1 MLIAHDG
8 LKIGKG
14 RQGQEQCVFCGSRR
28 TYYRENMKDYR
39 HPMNRRLWQAILS
52 CALVWTSVSSMAQVT
67 DFDATFGPV
76 DEQRLLETKWRYT
89 YTLHLESNTVVH
101 RADEQYD
108 WYLYFRYDNTFWEY
122 LNGKLRQGRWFV
134 EQRTLHYAF
143 RNIPEFKIAQITSRL
158 LVLEF
163 QQPTSRGTY
172 QYHFVRVG
180 SEAAPFERPANQLP
194 EVLVEEERPRSPGQS
209 RWWAYAAKK
218 QRRKWLA
225 GLLGRKQ
232 PDKID
237 YEPYIAI
244 ELIGGGYY
252 GGIDPVLKDY
262 IVIKNDGRLIKEFQ
276 SVHNGLV
283 VTRKY
288 IPREELEAFARYIL
302 DQGFFDMERLY
313 DCTSHICEQRKK
325 QAPRPVPLRL
335 AVTYGDRRK
344 VVTIAIWGKDD
355 AGIQY
360 VDYPPALDAIIEAI
374 QRMASRIEDEPV
386 VRR

>member
-1 MLIAHDG
+1 
-8 LKIGKG
+8 
-14 RQGQEQCVFCGSRR
+14 
-28 TYYRENMKDYR
+28 
-39 HPMNRRLWQAILS
+39 MNRPWWRWMAGLLACVTWAV
-52 CALVWTSVSSMAQVT
+52 APAQVS

-101 RADEQYD
+101 RAEGQYD

-122 LNGKLRQGRWFV
+122 LNGELRQGHWFI
-134 EQRTLHYAF
+134 EGRRLYYAF
-143 RNIPEFKIAQITSRL
+143 REVPHFKLAQVTSRL

-180 SEAAPFERPANQLP
+180 SQEAPFERPANQLP
-194 EVLVEEERPRSPGQS
+194 EVLVEEERPRQPRQN

-218 QRRKWLA
+218 KRRKWLA
-225 GLLGRKQ
+225 GLFARKSAE
-232 PDKID
+232 PTD
-237 YEPYIAI
+237 YKPYIAI

-262 IVIKNDGRLIKEFQ
+262 IIIKNDGRLIKEFQ

-288 IPREELEAFARYIL
+288 IPREELEAFAQYIIE
-302 DQGFFDMERLY
+302 QGFFEMERLY
-313 DCTSHICEQRKK
+313 DCRSHICEVRKR

-335 AVTYGDRRK
+335 AVSYGDRRK

-355 AGIQY
+355 MGIQY

-374 QRMASRIEDEPV
+374 QRMASRLEDEPM

>member
-1 MLIAHDG
+1 
-8 LKIGKG
+8 
-14 RQGQEQCVFCGSRR
+14 
-28 TYYRENMKDYR
+28 MKND
-39 HPMNRRLWQAILS
+39 RRLLNKSLWRWAGVL
-52 CALVWTSVSSMAQVT
+52 CACAGLWGMAAAQIS

-101 RADEQYD
+101 RADDQYD

-122 LNGKLRQGRWFV
+122 LNGELRQGRWFI
-134 EQRTLHYAF
+134 EGRRLHYAF
-143 RNIPEFKIAQITSRL
+143 RNVPDFKLAQVSARL

-172 QYHFVRVG
+172 QYHFVRVD
-180 SEAAPFERPANQLP
+180 SREAPFERPANQLP
-194 EVLVEEERPRSPGQS
+194 EVLVEDERPRQPGPS

-218 QRRKWLA
+218 KRRKWLA
-225 GLLGRKQ
+225 SLFARKKSVVPTQ
-232 PDKID
+232 

-244 ELIGGGYY
+244 ELIGGGFY

-302 DQGFFDMERLY
+302 EQGFFEMERLY
-313 DCTSHICEQRKK
+313 DCSSHICEMRKR
-325 QAPRPVPLRL
+325 QAPRPIPLRL
-335 AVTYGDRRK
+335 AVSYGERRK

-355 AGIQY
+355 TGIQY

-374 QRMASRIEDEPV
+374 QRMASRVEDGPM